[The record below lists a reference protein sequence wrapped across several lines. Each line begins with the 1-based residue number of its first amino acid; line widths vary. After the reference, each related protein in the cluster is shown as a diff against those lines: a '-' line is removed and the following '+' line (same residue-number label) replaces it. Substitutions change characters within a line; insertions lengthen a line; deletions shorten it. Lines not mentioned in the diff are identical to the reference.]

1 MALGDIKR
9 SWKKRL
15 SAMLVFTMAAGGFSS
30 IVAPREAEADPGPTL
45 PAWAGNA
52 QFWLKAD
59 EGVTTAT
66 YGANLGVERWDNQAG
81 TVSFDTYGGPV
92 YKAAGA
98 NFNPVVAFANTGN
111 RTAGLTQYLKGN
123 TTITYADAYAVFK
136 GQGTIVGSVN
146 KMTNYGA
153 AVFGSESNAH
163 YVGNGTNSTYRN
175 FPFNGSVATQRFH
188 MTELGISGG
197 SYIGNLDGE
206 GKTFTGSALVPF
218 NFNPQIGGTADGG
231 RSDNWQNYNGE
242 LAEVIVFSGS
252 TAADRN
258 QIESY
263 LALKYGLTL
272 NNGGTSYVNS
282 QNQKVWDSVANS
294 IYKNR
299 ITGIGRD
306 TGSTLN
312 QRQSVSQNA
321 GALVTL
327 AAGNAIQASNQ
338 SNALSNL
345 DNGDFLIFGDN
356 GDSNSTAYQT
366 SVSGTDMKRMNRV
379 FQTVK
384 TGFTTSKPITLQLDA
399 SAPAGAT
406 HLLVSSSGTFDST
419 SVKYAL
425 TGNKVTISSNELSAT
440 SYFTFAQAAAVTK
453 TPGGVTN
460 GLALWLDP
468 ATIDATI
475 ADGGSVAE
483 WKDSSVNNN
492 HGVQN
497 TADNR
502 PLYFNNATNNV
513 NFNPIAKF
521 DGDKSYLDLDGSKL
535 PQGQTPRTII
545 AVGQTAAA
553 DANKYMISW
562 GTGNYNQMMGMM
574 QLGSKGALSGYGAP
588 YASADGF
595 WSPGIP
601 NELFG
606 MWEGNSGGNLA
617 SLYSKMKLLDSS
629 SMTTWNTT
637 GSSARIG
644 AIVGSLSESW
654 QGAIGDILVYNRA
667 LDESERQRISTY
679 LALKYGYMIDQ
690 SQGPLSR
697 YIASDGTSI
706 VWDATANSAYKN
718 NIAGIGRDDA
728 GALNQRQSHSTNSGQ
743 QVTIGLN
750 AIAATN
756 SANAAAFPADKQ
768 YIIWGDNGKSLTSF
782 GQTIQIAGSTPL
794 NPAER
799 IWKVQNT
806 NNVGA
811 VQLKIAKNAFADGTQ
826 ASDIKLLAGNDE
838 SFATAAAIAVQES
851 GGDFVANN
859 VTLPNNGYFTF
870 AQAVTA
876 TKAPGGVNGASLWL
890 KADKDATDNGVG
902 QLSGWTDQTG
912 TNQFTV
918 NGAPAYRTGAVNF
931 NPAITIQ
938 NTATAKQNPNQYL
951 IGDKSITYT
960 EGYAVFKQQNGAI
973 VGSAA
978 PVAGGYGVGIF
989 TKWGSKQ
996 YIGNGANS
1004 TYRGF
1009 SFNDTSRYYMSS
1021 FDAAAPI
1028 AAQGRLNGT
1037 PQTVTGKNTFNK
1049 INFTPVIGGTFGGG
1063 NPNNWDHYK
1072 GDIAEIV
1079 LFPASNTALQKQQV
1093 ESYLALKYGLTLNNG
1108 NTDYVTSGGSD
1119 TMWTVGSNAGYG
1131 KRITGIGRD
1140 DGSDL
1145 LQKQSKSQEKDALV
1159 TIALGNTI
1167 EPANSLN
1174 ANTIDT
1180 DMSFFAFSDNGAAA
1194 KYEGTVQEAP
1204 GHELKM
1210 LNRVF
1215 KVEKTKWQDKNIT
1228 LKLDTVTENPAVLY
1242 YLIIDGVKT
1251 DMTLDGSG
1259 QVTINSNMLNN
1270 GSTFTFAKVYKDA
1283 LKTNITKAKGLTAAS
1298 YTPDSWAVL
1307 QNALD
1312 NAEAVL
1318 NNAASTQ
1325 AQVDAALAALEAA
1338 WAGLSAGADKVQA
1351 KADEIQNG
1359 ITRGNL
1365 KPGDYTTDSWNAL
1378 TGALNDARAL
1388 LARSPQA
1395 TANELGQGLSKLEAA
1410 RVSLVDM
1417 SQLRAKEAEITGEN
1431 LKPANYTTDSWQALQ
1446 QALTDARAVL
1456 AKPNATQAEVDA
1468 AKSALEAA
1476 RAALVPAADKTAL
1489 QAKMTAVKGLKEAD
1503 YTPASWAVLQQAL
1516 DGAEN
1521 VMNNPNATQAEI
1533 DTAKE
1538 ALEAA
1543 LAGLSS
1549 SLPQLQSAVSAIQND
1564 IDLGALKPGDY
1575 TADSWLALSG
1585 ALDESKALLSRT
1597 PQASEN
1603 EIGQALSKLA
1613 TARNALVDLAPLR
1626 AKAAAAASVT
1636 AAVYTPASWQALQI
1650 VLNNA
1655 NAILVK
1661 PGATQ
1666 AEVDA
1671 AKSALEAAM
1680 EALVPVAGL
1689 TSLTPSS
1696 SNNLVPAF
1704 DRNILA
1710 YTMNVPF
1717 GQHEL
1722 AWTPVAI
1729 APGSKIEVSVNGG
1742 PFTTI
1747 TSGDKTANYPLN
1759 VGLNSFIV
1767 KVTAPK
1773 GEVREYTI
1781 NVTRLQASGSSS
1793 SGGAS
1798 APVQVGTDLGT
1809 KNRNA
1814 APFATSTETASGT
1827 IVQVDPA
1834 RLNELLK
1841 NTNNE
1846 TLSVIVPNGGNVALK
1861 GLTADQVKAVT
1872 DNGSILEVGNLLA
1885 IYPVPG
1891 KALDLT
1897 QIARQY
1903 NNPALSEIEVNVGIS
1918 RAPQA
1923 LGDSAR
1929 KAAQAQGYELLVD
1942 PVELDLTF
1950 SHKGQTVDPGL
1961 LNGYAPRYIA
1971 LPEGIDPNRITTG
1984 VIVNLDGTIFH
1995 VPTVVT
2001 KINDRYFAMI
2011 NDLRSNGT
2019 YSVIWNPQ
2027 DFDDVRGHWGQ
2038 DAVNDI
2044 AARLDLQ
2051 GTGNNTFSPNRNVNR
2066 SEFAAIVAAG
2076 MGLMHQNVEAA
2087 NFGDVSRTAWYHD
2100 SVKIASEFGIVEGF
2114 ENGLFRGEDQITRE
2128 QGIAMISRAFKLAQN
2143 LQPMT
2148 PAQIDATL
2156 APFGDTVNVSFWAKE
2171 VVAQMIAAG
2180 IVEGGSGQLLNPQA
2194 NLTRAEA
2201 AALMQRLLKHAGLID

>member
-92 YKAAGA
+92 YKVAGA

-153 AVFGSESNAH
+153 AVFGSQGGLH
-163 YVGNGTNSTYRN
+163 YVGNGTNSTYRS
-175 FPFNGSVATQRFH
+175 FDFDGSVATQRFH

-206 GKTFTGSALVPF
+206 GQTLTGSALVPF

-294 IYKNR
+294 VYKNR

-406 HLLVSSSGTFDST
+406 HLLVSSSGTFDSA
-419 SVKYAL
+419 SNAFEL
-425 TGNKVTISSNELSAT
+425 TGNKVTISSNDLGTTSYFTFAKEDVSVTGPGGVSGKPVVWLKAGDAVPATNGSSLTGWANQAGSNVFSVDGTLPGKPVYRTTDVNFNPVVQFNGNARLRGNQSVTMAEAYTVTAWNGTRDENRGAVISPDGGSGQTGSGVYFFDSIGGTLYAGDGAYIMASSPENGEYGLWTAALKNTMRKNGANVGTGSSTNSTMTGIPQIGVRKVDENSNLYLKGNMAEVIVLDSLATTHERNRIESYLALKYGLTLNNGATDYVASNFDGTTGTKMWTAADNAGYGKRITGIGKDSASGLEQKQSKSVESGALVTIAAGNEIKASNEALSGISITNNRSFLTFSDNNGAT
-440 SYFTFAQAAAVTK
+440 AYSTQIGNTNLKRMDRTFKVDKTNWSDGNVTLQLDGTQPIETIYIVIGSDSSFPGTSRTGQLVDGKITLNSSDLADGSYFTFAQAA
-453 TPGGVTN
+453 
-460 GLALWLDP
+460 
-468 ATIDATI
+468 
-475 ADGGSVAE
+475 
-483 WKDSSVNNN
+483 
-492 HGVQN
+492 
-497 TADNR
+497 
-502 PLYFNNATNNV
+502 
-513 NFNPIAKF
+513 
-521 DGDKSYLDLDGSKL
+521 
-535 PQGQTPRTII
+535 
-545 AVGQTAAA
+545 TAA
-553 DANKYMISW
+553 
-562 GTGNYNQMMGMM
+562 
-574 QLGSKGALSGYGAP
+574 
-588 YASADGF
+588 
-595 WSPGIP
+595 
-601 NELFG
+601 
-606 MWEGNSGGNLA
+606 
-617 SLYSKMKLLDSS
+617 
-629 SMTTWNTT
+629 
-637 GSSARIG
+637 
-644 AIVGSLSESW
+644 
-654 QGAIGDILVYNRA
+654 
-667 LDESERQRISTY
+667 
-679 LALKYGYMIDQ
+679 
-690 SQGPLSR
+690 
-697 YIASDGTSI
+697 
-706 VWDATANSAYKN
+706 
-718 NIAGIGRDDA
+718 
-728 GALNQRQSHSTNSGQ
+728 
-743 QVTIGLN
+743 
-750 AIAATN
+750 
-756 SANAAAFPADKQ
+756 
-768 YIIWGDNGKSLTSF
+768 
-782 GQTIQIAGSTPL
+782 
-794 NPAER
+794 
-799 IWKVQNT
+799 
-806 NNVGA
+806 
-811 VQLKIAKNAFADGTQ
+811 
-826 ASDIKLLAGNDE
+826 
-838 SFATAAAIAVQES
+838 
-851 GGDFVANN
+851 
-859 VTLPNNGYFTF
+859 
-870 AQAVTA
+870 
-876 TKAPGGVNGASLWL
+876 KAPGGVNGASLWL
-890 KADKDATDNGVG
+890 KADKDATADGAG

-918 NGAPAYRTGAVNF
+918 NGTPAYQTGAVNF
-931 NPAITIQ
+931 NPAVSIQ
-938 NTATAKQNPNQYL
+938 NTATAKQNPNQSL
-951 IGDKSITYT
+951 IGNNPITYT

-989 TKWGSKQ
+989 TKWGSRQ
-996 YIGNGANS
+996 YMGNGANG

-1028 AAQGRLNGT
+1028 DSQGRLNGT
-1037 PQTVTGKNTFNK
+1037 LQTVTGKNTFNK

-1108 NTDYVTSGGSD
+1108 NTDYVTSSGSD

-1131 KRITGIGRD
+1131 KRITGMGRD

-1215 KVEKTKWQDKNIT
+1215 KVEKTKWQDKNIN

-1251 DMTLDGSG
+1251 GMTLDGSG
-1259 QVTINSNMLNN
+1259 QVTINSSMLNN

-1307 QNALD
+1307 QNAID

-1378 TGALNDARAL
+1378 TGALNDASAL

-1410 RVSLVDM
+1410 RVSLVDL
-1417 SQLRAKEAEITGEN
+1417 SQLRAKEAQITGEN

-1489 QAKMTAVKGLKEAD
+1489 QAKMTAAKGLKEAD

-1516 DGAEN
+1516 YGAEN

-1549 SLPQLQSAVSAIQND
+1549 SLPQLQSAVSIVQND

-1626 AKAAAAASVT
+1626 AKASEAASVT
-1636 AAVYTPASWQALQI
+1636 AAFYTPASWQALQI

-1689 TSLTPSS
+1689 TSLTPSAGIIE
-1696 SNNLVPAF
+1696 PAF
-1704 DRNILA
+1704 DMNILA
-1710 YTMNVPF
+1710 YTMTVPY
-1717 GQHEL
+1717 GQFEM
-1722 AWTPVAI
+1722 AWTPATI

-1747 TSGDKTANYPLN
+1747 TSGDKTANYPLS

-1773 GEVREYTI
+1773 GEVREYTV
-1781 NVTRLQASGSSS
+1781 NVIRRSSGGGGGGGSS
-1793 SGGAS
+1793 SGGGAP
-1798 APVQVGTDLGT
+1798 APVKDVTGLGT
-1809 KNRNA
+1809 KNGNA
-1814 APFATSTETASGT
+1814 APFVTSTETASGT

-1984 VIVNLDGTIFH
+1984 VIVNPDGTIFH

-2100 SVKIASEFGIVEGF
+2100 AVKIASEFGIVEGF

-2148 PAQIDATL
+2148 SAQIDATL

-2180 IVEGGSGQLLNPQA
+2180 IVEGGSSQLLNPQA